1 MPEQQ
6 TRTNNSNNKAYI
18 FFQNISYT
26 CPNSKQRC
34 VRFNKHSCLPFLTF
48 MMLLCAIKNY
58 VFNDHHLK
66 DSFPAL
72 LCLSASLLMC
82 SLPWYGQT
90 CGHLQAWQR
99 PSLFILKYAV
109 RLVLVFKFFRVNLF
123 SHIIFVPLWE
133 FMLLLSIQKKF
144 IPRHWAKVFLCLSFS
159 YFLRLF

>member
-1 MPEQQ
+1 M
-6 TRTNNSNNKAYI
+6 
-18 FFQNISYT
+18 FQNISYT

-48 MMLLCAIKNY
+48 MMRLCAIKNY

-66 DSFPAL
+66 GSFPAL

-82 SLPWYGQT
+82 SLHWYGQT
-90 CGHLQAWQR
+90 CGHLQALQR

-109 RLVLVFKFFRVNLF
+109 RLVLVFNILQSEFVF
-123 SHIIFVPLWE
+123 SHYLCAIKRVHVVSFNPVKI
-133 FMLLLSIQKKF
+133 